1 MGTEHKWG
9 RHAGVCI
16 LAFALL
22 TAAVGA
28 QAQKAPALQ
37 WFDGQQWV
45 NSTDTQGPTQA
56 AGGVVV
62 MVPVAQAAALQA
74 ALVAKG
80 LSPRPLSVAGAYEVG
95 SAPGTDALLLTH
107 RLADLP
113 ELLKVPVQVAPN
125 WQATLRKR

>member
-1 MGTEHKWG
+1 MGIERQWK
-9 RHAGVCI
+9 RRAAMLALSASMLVGVGC
-16 LAFALL
+16 AN
-22 TAAVGA
+22 
-28 QAQKAPALQ
+28 AQKTPLQ

-45 NSTDTQGPTQA
+45 SSTDVQGPAQA

-62 MVPVAQAAALQA
+62 MVPVAQAAALHA

-80 LSPRPLSVAGAYEVG
+80 LSPRPLAVAGAYELG
-95 SAPGTDALLLTH
+95 TPPGADALWLTH

>member
-45 NSTDTQGPTQA
+45 NSTETQGPAQA

-62 MVPVAQAAALQA
+62 MVPVAQAAALQS

-80 LSPRPLSVAGAYEVG
+80 LSPRPLAVAGAYEVATPAG
-95 SAPGTDALLLTH
+95 ADALLLTH

-113 ELLKVPVQVAPN
+113 ELLKAPVQVAPN
-125 WQATLRKR
+125 WQAALRKR

>member
-1 MGTEHKWG
+1 MGIDHKWNRRG
-9 RHAGVCI
+9 AVW
-16 LAFALL
+16 ALL
-22 TAAVGA
+22 AAMLMAAGCA
-28 QAQKAPALQ
+28 QAQKAPPLQ

-45 NSTDTQGPTQA
+45 NSSDTQGPAQA

-80 LSPRPLSVAGAYEVG
+80 LSPRPLAVAGAYEL
-95 SAPGTDALLLTH
+95 ATPPGTDALLLTH

-113 ELLKVPVQVAPN
+113 ELIKAPVQVAPN
-125 WQATLRKR
+125 WQAALRKR

>member
-1 MGTEHKWG
+1 MGIEHKWT
-9 RHAGVCI
+9 RRVAVWA
-16 LAFALL
+16 LSASMLL
-22 TAAVGA
+22 TVGCA
-28 QAQKAPALQ
+28 QAQKTPLQ